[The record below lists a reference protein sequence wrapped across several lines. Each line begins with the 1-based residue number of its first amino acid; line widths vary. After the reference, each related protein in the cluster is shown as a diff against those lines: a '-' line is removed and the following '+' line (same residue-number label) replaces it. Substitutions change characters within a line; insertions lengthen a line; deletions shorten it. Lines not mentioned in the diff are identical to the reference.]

1 MHSTAPLQ
9 VLIIED
15 EPVTARNLQH
25 ILQEIDPAIT
35 VAAILP
41 GVAESVNWLQ
51 QHPAAC
57 QLIFMDIRLTDGLS
71 FEIFGQTR
79 VEQPVIFVTA
89 YNDYA
94 LQAFKANG
102 IDYVLK
108 PYDAEEISQALQKF
122 RRFAGNGP
130 AAGAREQVLQ
140 LMKMLQQEQPAY
152 KQSFL
157 VHFREK
163 LLPLEAAQIAWFYT
177 ANEVVQACT
186 FEHRQYTID
195 FTLEQ
200 LQQQLDPQL
209 FFRANRQ
216 FIIQRRAVQEV
227 NFFFNG
233 RLLVR
238 TLPEATE
245 KILISKARV
254 PAFKAW
260 MNN

>member
-1 MHSTAPLQ
+1 MTI
-9 VLIIED
+9 LIIED

-25 ILQEIDPAIT
+25 ILQDIDPSIT

-41 GVAESVNWLQ
+41 GVAESVSWLQ
-51 QHPAAC
+51 RHGHTC

-71 FEIFGQTR
+71 FEIFEKVR
-79 VEQPVIFVTA
+79 PEQPVIFVTA

-108 PYDAEEISQALQKF
+108 PYDAEEISAALQKY
-122 RRFAGNGP
+122 RRLTGGTPPAGS
-130 AAGAREQVLQ
+130 AEQVLQ
-140 LMKMLQQEQPAY
+140 LLKIMQQQPVY

-157 VHFREK
+157 VHFRDK
-163 LLPLEAAQIAWFYT
+163 LLPLEAAQIAWCYT
-177 ANEVVQACT
+177 NNEVVQACT
-186 FEHRQYTID
+186 FENKQYTID

-200 LQQQLDPQL
+200 LQHQLDPGM

-216 FIIQRRAVQEV
+216 FIIQRRAIQEV
-227 NFFFNG
+227 NFFFNS
-233 RLLVR
+233 RLLVKV
-238 TLPEATE
+238 LPEPPE

-260 MNN
+260 MNA

>member
-1 MHSTAPLQ
+1 MTI
-9 VLIIED
+9 LIIED

-25 ILQEIDPAIT
+25 ILQEIDPSIT

-41 GVAESVNWLQ
+41 GVAESVSWLQ
-51 QHPAAC
+51 QHAHTC
-57 QLIFMDIRLTDGLS
+57 ELIFMDIRLTDGLS
-71 FEIFGQTR
+71 FEIFEK
-79 VEQPVIFVTA
+79 VKPEQPVIFVTA

-108 PYDAEEISQALQKF
+108 PYDAGEISAALQKY
-122 RRFAGNGP
+122 RRLKGGITQ
-130 AAGAREQVLQ
+130 GDTQGQMLQ
-140 LMKMLQQEQPAY
+140 LLKIMQQQPVY

-157 VHFREK
+157 VHFRDK
-163 LLPLEAAQIAWFYT
+163 LLPLEAAQIAWCFT
-177 ANEVVQACT
+177 NNEIVQACT
-186 FEHRQYTID
+186 FDNKQYTVD

-200 LQQQLDPQL
+200 LQQQLDPNI

-216 FIIQRRAVQEV
+216 FIIHRKAIQEV
-227 NFFFNG
+227 NFFFNS
-233 RLLVR
+233 RLLVKV
-238 TLPEATE
+238 LPEPPE

-260 MNN
+260 MNT

>member
-1 MHSTAPLQ
+1 MNI
-9 VLIIED
+9 LIIED

-25 ILQEIDPAIT
+25 MLQDIDPAINI
-35 VAAILP
+35 AAILP
-41 GVAESVNWLQ
+41 GVAASVSWLQ
-51 QHPAAC
+51 QNSNAC
-57 QLIFMDIRLTDGLS
+57 NLIFMDIRLADGLS
-71 FEIFGQTR
+71 FEIFEKTK

-94 LQAFKANG
+94 LQAFKSNG

-108 PYDAEEISQALQKF
+108 PYDMEEISRALQKY
-122 RRFAGNGP
+122 RKLTGAHLN
-130 AAGAREQVLQ
+130 AGAGEQMLQ
-140 LMKMLQQEQPAY
+140 LLKSMQEQPVY

-163 LLPLEAAQIAWFYT
+163 MLPLEAMQIAWFYT
-177 ANEVVQACT
+177 TNEVVQACT
-186 FEHRQYTID
+186 LEQRQYTID

-200 LQQQLDPQL
+200 LQQQLDPHM

-216 FIIQRRAVQEV
+216 FIVQRKAIQEV
-227 NFFFNG
+227 DFFFNG
-233 RLLVR
+233 RLLVK
-238 TLPEATE
+238 TIPEATE

-260 MNN
+260 MNA

>member
-1 MHSTAPLQ
+1 MT

-15 EPVTARNLQH
+15 EPVIARNLQH
-25 ILQEIDPAIT
+25 ILQDIDPAIT

-41 GVAESVNWLQ
+41 GVAESVSWLQ
-51 QHPAAC
+51 QHAHTC
-57 QLIFMDIRLTDGLS
+57 QLIFMDIRLNDGLS
-71 FEIFGQTR
+71 FEIFEKVR

-108 PYDAEEISQALQKF
+108 PYDTEEISAALQKYQKLT
-122 RRFAGNGP
+122 GNAFSTGN
-130 AAGAREQVLQ
+130 
-140 LMKMLQQEQPAY
+140 QEQLLRLIGAVQQQPVY

-163 LLPLEAAQIAWFYT
+163 LLPLEAAQIAWCYT
-177 ANEVVQACT
+177 NNEVVQACT
-186 FEHRQYTID
+186 LDNKQYTID

-200 LQQQLDPQL
+200 LQQQLEPQA

-216 FIIQRRAVQEV
+216 FIVQRRAIQEV
-227 NFFFNG
+227 HFFFNS
-233 RLLVR
+233 RLLLKV
-238 TLPEATE
+238 LPDAPE

-260 MNN
+260 MNA

>member
-1 MHSTAPLQ
+1 MTI
-9 VLIIED
+9 LIIED

-25 ILQEIDPAIT
+25 ILQDIDPAIT

-41 GVAESVNWLQ
+41 GVAESVSWLR
-51 QHPAAC
+51 QHAHTC

-71 FEIFGQTR
+71 FEIFEQMR

-108 PYDAEEISQALQKF
+108 PYDTEEIGAALQKY
-122 RRFAGNGP
+122 RKLTGAVLP
-130 AAGAREQVLQ
+130 ADSQEQMLR
-140 LMKMLQQEQPAY
+140 LLKMMQQQPAY

-163 LLPLEAAQIAWFYT
+163 LLPLEAAQVAWCYT
-177 ANEVVQACT
+177 NNEVVQACT
-186 FEHRQYTID
+186 FGHQQYTID

-200 LQQQLDPQL
+200 LQQQLDPQM

-216 FIIQRRAVQEV
+216 FIIHRKAIQEV

-233 RLLVR
+233 RLLVKV
-238 TLPEATE
+238 LPEGPE

-260 MNN
+260 MNT

>member
-1 MHSTAPLQ
+1 
-9 VLIIED
+9 VNILIIED

-25 ILQEIDPAIT
+25 ILQDIDPAIS

-41 GVAESVNWLQ
+41 GVTESVSWLQ
-51 QHPAAC
+51 QHGHTC

-71 FEIFGQTR
+71 FEIFEKIR

-108 PYDAEEISQALQKF
+108 PYDTEEISAALRKF
-122 RRFAGNGP
+122 HKLTGSNIP
-130 AAGAREQVLQ
+130 AANQEQLLQ
-140 LMKMLQQEQPAY
+140 LVKMIQQPAAY

-163 LLPLEAAQIAWFYT
+163 LIPLEAAQIAWCYT
-177 ANEVVQACT
+177 NNEVVQACT
-186 FEHRQYTID
+186 IDHRQYTID

-200 LQQQLDPQL
+200 LQQQLDPYL

-216 FIIQRRAVQEV
+216 FIVQRKAIQEV

-233 RLLVR
+233 RLLVNVQ
-238 TLPEATE
+238 PNGPE

-260 MNN
+260 MNA

>member
-1 MHSTAPLQ
+1 MNI
-9 VLIIED
+9 LIIED
-15 EPVTARNLQH
+15 EPVIARNLQH
-25 ILQEIDPAIT
+25 ILQDIDPAIT

-41 GVAESVNWLQ
+41 GITESVRWLQ
-51 QHPAAC
+51 QHGHTC

-71 FEIFGQTR
+71 FEIFERTR

-108 PYDAEEISQALQKF
+108 PYDTEEINAALQKY
-122 RRFAGNGP
+122 RRLTGNTVTSAG
-130 AAGAREQVLQ
+130 
-140 LMKMLQQEQPAY
+140 QEQLLRLVAMMQQPPVY

-163 LLPLEAAQIAWFYT
+163 LLPLETAQIAWCYT
-177 ANEVVQACT
+177 NNEIVRACT
-186 FEHRQYTID
+186 LDNKQYTID

-200 LQQQLDPQL
+200 LQQQLDPQS

-216 FIIQRRAVQEV
+216 FIIQRRAIQEV
-227 NFFFNG
+227 NFFFNS
-233 RLLVR
+233 RLLVKV
-238 TLPEATE
+238 LPDPPE

-260 MNN
+260 MNT